1 MICLHIV
8 GHEKEKEGENM
19 NDNFTITINNIP
31 AHKQQLDAALTRAFR
46 IIGIQGS
53 ANVAQITPVDSGNL
67 KGSIDYKS
75 YNDHVVIGT
84 NVKYAI
90 YQEMGTK
97 KMRAANKG
105 KGYFR
110 IAIRHSMK
118 DFEGIMEQELRNI

>member
-1 MICLHIV
+1 MS
-8 GHEKEKEGENM
+8 EN
-19 NDNFTITINNIP
+19 FRITRNNIP
-31 AHKQQLDAALTRAFR
+31 EIESKIKHATRRGYYA
-46 IIGIQGS
+46 IGVRAVRNIGYL
-53 ANVAQITPVDSGNL
+53 TPVDSGTL
-67 KGSIDYKS
+67 KSSLTFQDYD
-75 YNDHVVIGT
+75 DHVIVGT